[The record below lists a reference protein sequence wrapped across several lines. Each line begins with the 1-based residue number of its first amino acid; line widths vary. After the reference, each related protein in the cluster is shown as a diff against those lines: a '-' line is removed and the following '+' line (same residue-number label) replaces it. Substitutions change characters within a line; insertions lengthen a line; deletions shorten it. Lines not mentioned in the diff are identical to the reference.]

1 MKHLI
6 ALMRPAQWLK
16 NVFIMLP
23 LFFSRNIM
31 SADGLINAAYTFVAF
46 SLAASSIYCF
56 NDIMDVEADKLH
68 PKKSKRPIASG
79 KITLPQAY
87 AAMFVL
93 IAAAILSL
101 FALPNGSARTG
112 TVAIVVIYY
121 VMNIAYCLGLKH
133 IAIIDTFI
141 ISTGFVIR
149 VLAGG
154 ISTGT
159 WVSQWII
166 LMTFLLALFLAFA
179 KRRNDV
185 VIFNNCGKKMRR
197 NITRYNLEFLNN
209 AISIIAA
216 MTMICYIMWTMSQAV
231 IERLGT
237 EQLYITSIFV
247 LLGMMRYMQLT
258 IVDAKSGSPTN
269 ILQRDKFIHL
279 CILGWIV
286 SFIVI
291 IYM

>member
-1 MKHLI
+1 MKNLI
-6 ALMRPAQWLK
+6 ALMRPTQWLK
-16 NVFIMLP
+16 NIFILLP

-31 SADGLINAAYTFVAF
+31 SIDGLINAACIFVAF

-56 NDIMDVEADKLH
+56 NDIMDVKADRLH
-68 PKKSKRPIASG
+68 PKKKLRPIASG
-79 KITLPQAY
+79 EITLPQAY
-87 AAMFVL
+87 TTMLVL
-93 IAAAILSL
+93 ITCAILSL
-101 FALPNGSARTG
+101 FALPNKSARLAAITI
-112 TVAIVVIYY
+112 VAVYY
-121 VMNIAYCLGLKH
+121 IMNIAYCIKLKH

-154 ISTGT
+154 VSTGT

-179 KRRNDV
+179 KRRDDV
-185 VIFNNCGKKMRR
+185 VIFNDSGKKMRR

-216 MTMICYIMWTMSQAV
+216 MTMICYIMWTMSQDV

-269 ILQRDKFIHL
+269 ILQKDKFIHL
-279 CILGWIV
+279 CIIGWV
-286 SFIVI
+286 LSFVI
-291 IYM
+291 IIYI

>member
-1 MKHLI
+1 
-6 ALMRPAQWLK
+6 MRPAQWLK

-93 IAAAILSL
+93 IVAAILSL

-121 VMNIAYCLGLKH
+121 VMNIAYCFGLKH

-179 KRRNDV
+179 KRRDDV

-279 CILGWIV
+279 CILGWII

>member
-1 MKHLI
+1 
-6 ALMRPAQWLK
+6 MRPAQWLK

-31 SADGLINAAYTFVAF
+31 STDGLINAAYTFVAF

-121 VMNIAYCLGLKH
+121 VMNIAYCFGLKH

-179 KRRNDV
+179 KRRDDV
-185 VIFNNCGKKMRR
+185 VIFNNCGKKMRK

>member
-121 VMNIAYCLGLKH
+121 VMNIAYCFGLKH

-179 KRRNDV
+179 KRRDDV

>member
-16 NVFIMLP
+16 NVFIILP

-31 SADGLINAAYTFVAF
+31 STDGLINAAYTFVAF
-46 SLAASSIYCF
+46 SFAASSIYCF

-101 FALPNGSARTG
+101 FSLPNGSARTG

-121 VMNIAYCLGLKH
+121 VMNIAYCFGLKH

-179 KRRNDV
+179 KRRDDV
-185 VIFNNCGKKMRR
+185 VIFNNCGKKMRK

>member
-93 IAAAILSL
+93 IVAAILSL

-121 VMNIAYCLGLKH
+121 VMNIAYCFGLKH

-179 KRRNDV
+179 KRRDDV

>member
-1 MKHLI
+1 
-6 ALMRPAQWLK
+6 MRPAQWLK
-16 NVFIMLP
+16 NVFIILP

-31 SADGLINAAYTFVAF
+31 STDGLINAAYTFVAF
-46 SLAASSIYCF
+46 SFAASSIYCF

-101 FALPNGSARTG
+101 FSLPNGSARTG

-121 VMNIAYCLGLKH
+121 VMNIAYCFGLKH

-179 KRRNDV
+179 KRRDDV
-185 VIFNNCGKKMRR
+185 VIFNNCGKKMRK

>member
-16 NVFIMLP
+16 NIFIMLP

-31 SADGLINAAYTFVAF
+31 STDGLINAAYTFVAF

-79 KITLPQAY
+79 KITLLQAY

-121 VMNIAYCLGLKH
+121 VMNIAYCFGLKH

-179 KRRNDV
+179 KRRDDV
-185 VIFNNCGKKMRR
+185 VIFNNCGKKMRK

>member
-1 MKHLI
+1 MKNLI
-6 ALMRPAQWLK
+6 ALMRPTQWLK
-16 NVFIMLP
+16 NIFILFP
-23 LFFSRNIM
+23 LFFNKNIM
-31 SADGLINAAYTFVAF
+31 SVEGLANVVCTFVAF
-46 SLAASSIYCF
+46 SFAASSIYCF
-56 NDIMDVEADKLH
+56 NDIMDVKADRLH
-68 PKKSKRPIASG
+68 PKKKLRPIASG

-87 AAMFVL
+87 TTMCVL
-93 IAAAILSL
+93 IIAAILCL
-101 FALPNGSARTG
+101 FTLPNDSARMETICI
-112 TVAIVVIYY
+112 VAIYY
-121 VMNIAYCLGLKH
+121 IMNIAYCIKLKH

-154 ISTGT
+154 VSTGT

-179 KRRNDV
+179 KRRDDV
-185 VIFNNCGKKMRR
+185 VIFNDSGKKMRR

-216 MTMICYIMWTMSQAV
+216 MTMICYIMWTMSQDV

-269 ILQRDKFIHL
+269 ILQKDKFIHL
-279 CILGWIV
+279 CIIGWV
-286 SFIVI
+286 LSFVI
-291 IYM
+291 IIYI

>member
-31 SADGLINAAYTFVAF
+31 SADGLINPAYTFVAF

-93 IAAAILSL
+93 IVAAILSL

-112 TVAIVVIYY
+112 TIAIVVIYY

-179 KRRNDV
+179 KRRDDV

-247 LLGMMRYMQLT
+247 LLGMMRYMLLT

>member
-1 MKHLI
+1 
-6 ALMRPAQWLK
+6 MRPAQWLK
-16 NVFIMLP
+16 NVFIILP

-31 SADGLINAAYTFVAF
+31 STDGLINAAYTFVAF

-121 VMNIAYCLGLKH
+121 VMNIAYCFGLKH

-179 KRRNDV
+179 KRRDDV
-185 VIFNNCGKKMRR
+185 VIFNNCGKKMRK

>member
-93 IAAAILSL
+93 IVAAILSL

-121 VMNIAYCLGLKH
+121 VMNIAYCFGLKH

-179 KRRNDV
+179 KRRDDV

-258 IVDAKSGSPTN
+258 IVDAKSGSPTK

>member
-1 MKHLI
+1 
-6 ALMRPAQWLK
+6 
-16 NVFIMLP
+16 
-23 LFFSRNIM
+23 M

-93 IAAAILSL
+93 IVAAILSL

-112 TVAIVVIYY
+112 TIAIVVIYY

-179 KRRNDV
+179 KRRDDV
-185 VIFNNCGKKMRR
+185 VIFNNCGKKMRK